1 MGRGGWGLGGGR
13 VGWPTLL
20 MACCW
25 LLVRESQQHVAPGC
39 RTVLCTAA
47 KRALYPPSQSQER
60 GSSLLQLSTGCCH
73 RWRRVA
79 LLLKAGLPAGTK
91 ILTWGQPYEYEAS
104 GGPPHA
110 EPHTAWV
117 LVLASPSRSALS
129 KA

>member
-1 MGRGGWGLGGGR
+1 MGVGWGACGMANYSYG
-13 VGWPTLL
+13 LL
-20 MACCW
+20 L